1 MSKQI
6 QTKFDMIKINAVD
19 VYLHK
24 PVKDKSLHKK
34 PIQLLEHLK
43 KLKLIEQESHV
54 YNTVVDAGEIW
65 IAELLAGVAIDDSVL
80 IYGAGELGWGLQ
92 YIAVGTGSIAVTQND
107 FKLGTLAIGTN
118 NCKPTTNSFNAGAN
132 NKFTI
137 SVTFLTTEANDASP
151 LREAGIF
158 SDDCDTAVPTS
169 ETDEANRMFN
179 RTVFAAIT
187 KTTDFEL
194 TIQWTIEIG
203 ALTGP

>member
-6 QTKFDMIKINAVD
+6 ESKFDLIKINSVD

-34 PIQLLEHLK
+34 PMQLLEHLR

-65 IAELLAGVAIDDSVL
+65 IAELLAGRDTGDTPLV
-80 IYGAGELGWGLQ
+80 YTAGNLGLGFQ
-92 YIAVGTGSIAVTQND
+92 YIAVGISAAAVTQND
-107 FKLGTLAIGTN
+107 FKLGTLATGTN
-118 NCKPTTNSFNAGAN
+118 NCKPSATLFNAGAN
-132 NKFTI
+132 NKFTV

-158 SDDCDTAVPTS
+158 SDDCDTAEPTS
-169 ETDEANRMFN
+169 ETATANRMFN

-187 KTTDFEL
+187 KTSDFEL

-203 ALTGP
+203 ALTA

>member
-6 QTKFDMIKINAVD
+6 LDNFNLIKINSVD

-24 PVKDKSLHKK
+24 PVEDKALHKK

-43 KLKLIEQESHV
+43 KLKLIEQEEHV
-54 YNTVVDAGEIW
+54 YNIVKDAGEIW
-65 IAELLAGVAIDDSVL
+65 IAELLAGKATDDSVL
-80 IYGAGELGWGLQ
+80 IYGAGQLGWGLQ
-92 YIAVGTGSIAVTQND
+92 YIAVGTGSGAGDQND
-107 FKLGTLAIGTN
+107 FKLQTLAIGTN
-118 NCKPTTNSFNAGAN
+118 NCKPSTNSFNAGAN
-132 NKFTI
+132 NKFTV

-158 SDDCDTAVPTS
+158 LDDCDTTEPTS
-169 ETDEANRMFN
+169 ETDEGNRMFN

-203 ALTGP
+203 SLTA